1 MAIRRKTQKAQ
12 VIAQLQQ
19 VAPPGEQFL
28 ACVHCESGP
37 SPWLSLLYDEVPFLG
52 TIVYWMRNFYF
63 ITVTSSHVVM
73 NSANRVTNRPGGNRR
88 VGVTACKVAA
98 CCSRGWERT
107 RCPCNLAVRD
117 IRNFGVAD
125 RSGSNG
131 GIGVGSGEVAARGPG
146 WRE

>member
-73 NSANRVTNRPGGNRR
+73 NSANRLTNRPGPVIYSFPRDQFPLVSAKR
-88 VGVTACKVAA
+88 AA
-98 CCSRGWERT
+98 LWSS
-107 RCPCNLAVRD
+107 LYVQL
-117 IRNFGVAD
+117 
-125 RSGSNG
+125 
-131 GIGVGSGEVAARGPG
+131 
-146 WRE
+146 